1 MDANWQTPMQDM
13 ASVDYA
19 KLAELCANYRNQP
32 KESKLKLR
40 LETRYYGDVMIVN
53 CYGRLVYREEA
64 VALSR
69 LVGELLE
76 SRTKVIVDLSGVS
89 SMDSAG
95 IGELVLLHTL
105 AQAKNAD
112 LKFASPSPTVLHLFG
127 LTRLDSFLDVHPTL
141 GESLE
146 SFQPQEACADC

>member
-1 MDANWQTPMQDM
+1 M
-13 ASVDYA
+13 
-19 KLAELCANYRNQP
+19 
-32 KESKLKLR
+32 KLR
-40 LETRYYGDVMIVN
+40 LETRYCGDVMVVN

-69 LVGELLE
+69 LVGEILE
-76 SRTKVIVDLSGVS
+76 SRNKVIVDLSGIN

-112 LKFASPSPTVLHLFG
+112 LKFASPSPTVRNLFG
-127 LTRLDSFLDVHPTL
+127 LTRLDSFLSVHSTL
-141 GESLE
+141 NESLE